1 MLPSQ
6 QFCSLMQVGLWVV
19 LSVQCVP
26 ISTSFVFVTFSCR
39 LSFFAPLCETGNGML
54 IG

>member
-19 LSVQCVP
+19 LSVQGVP

-39 LSFFAPLCETGNGML
+39 LSFLHHCVKQEMECL
-54 IG
+54 